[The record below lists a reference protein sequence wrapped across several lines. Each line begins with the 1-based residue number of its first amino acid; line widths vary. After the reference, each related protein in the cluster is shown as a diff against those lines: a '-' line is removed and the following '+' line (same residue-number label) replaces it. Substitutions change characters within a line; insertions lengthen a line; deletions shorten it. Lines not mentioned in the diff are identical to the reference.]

1 MSYIDHFTEFLFDE
15 DKRLSSKAAVV
26 VFIILAIIFVDNI
39 LGFSYSFSS
48 DKKIEQV
55 QKLNLILRDSTTDST
70 TKVFA
75 LNLRSQ
81 IIERKNIVNQT
92 LSFFRGKSNNTIK
105 HHANNPPAN
114 AKPNEPLISSIKNN
128 FWFNVTASG
137 IYFLLAII
145 IIPVM
150 LFTDKKTSFTQR
162 FATGIA
168 TAISFVLFALFF
180 IWVLGLI
187 PQITN
192 STWVWN
198 YVTNFLIQAAVI
210 GLLVYVGQQKK

>member
-1 MSYIDHFTEFLFDE
+1 MSYIDHITAFLFDE
-15 DKRLSSKAAVV
+15 DRRLSSKAAVV
-26 VFIILAIIFVDNI
+26 VFVILAIVFVDNI

-55 QKLNLILRDSTTDST
+55 QKLNLILKDSTTDST
-70 TKVFA
+70 TKAFA

-81 IIERKNIVNQT
+81 IIERKNVVAQT

-105 HHANNPPAN
+105 HQTNNPPAIPK
-114 AKPNEPLISSIKNN
+114 AIESSIKNN
-128 FWFNVTASG
+128 FWFNVSASG
-137 IYFLLAII
+137 IYFLLAVIM
-145 IIPVM
+145 IPLM
-150 LFTDKKTSFTQR
+150 LFTDKTTSFSQR
-162 FATGIA
+162 LATGIA
-168 TAISFVLFALFF
+168 TTISFVLFALFF

-198 YVTNFLIQAAVI
+198 YIINFLIQI
-210 GLLVYVGQQKK
+210 ITMGLLVYVGQQKK